1 MKNRKIAALIL
12 FAIAAVSL
20 SFTFSS
26 RSVKDSKSMDK
37 SNTEVSEPQEGF
49 VSESRL

>member
-1 MKNRKIAALIL
+1 MKNKKIAAIVL

-20 SFTFSS
+20 SFTFSN
-26 RSVKDSKSMDK
+26 RSKASNKSVE
-37 SNTEVSEPQEGF
+37 TEISQPQEGF